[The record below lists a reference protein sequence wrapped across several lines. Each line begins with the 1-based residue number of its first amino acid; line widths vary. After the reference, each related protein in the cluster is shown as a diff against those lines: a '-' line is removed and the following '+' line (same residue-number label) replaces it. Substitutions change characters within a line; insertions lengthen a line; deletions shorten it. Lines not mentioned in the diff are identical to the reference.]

1 MSNLSC
7 GIVGLPNVGKSTL
20 FNAITCSQVDAANYP
35 FCTIEPNVGVVK
47 VPDNRLEKIAE
58 ISKPAKIIHA
68 TIEFTDIAGLVK
80 DAHKGEGLG
89 NKFLSHIRECQ
100 AICEIV
106 RAFEDPNIVH
116 VEGKIDPTS
125 DRETINLELIFAD
138 LETINHRLERVGKD
152 AKRGDKEAIKEQTSL
167 EKFKNQLES
176 GQGIRKLTLTSE
188 ENLLAKNLNLLTVKP
203 IIYVLNV
210 KDTSQKIPDTS
221 SWDGQTIIINAQLE
235 AEIARLPENEQAEF
249 LTEMGITESGLN
261 HLIRTAYDLLGLQ
274 SFFTTGSDETR
285 AWTIKKGAK
294 APQAAGE
301 IHGDFEKAFI
311 RAEVIN
317 WQDFVNTGSELAAR
331 EQGLMRLEGKEYIV
345 ADGDICNFRV
355 GV

>member
-1 MSNLSC
+1 MSLSI

-20 FNAITCSQVDAANYP
+20 FNAITSSQVDAANYP

-47 VPDNRLEKIAE
+47 VPDERLEKIAA

-68 TIEFTDIAGLVK
+68 AIEFTDIAGLVK

-89 NKFLSHIRECQ
+89 NKFLAHIRECQ
-100 AICEIV
+100 AICEVV
-106 RAFEDPNIVH
+106 RAFENENIIH
-116 VEGKIDPTS
+116 VAGQINPAA

-138 LETINHRLERVGKD
+138 LETITHRLERVTRDAHRGEKD
-152 AKRGDKEAIKEQTSL
+152 AIKELVVL
-167 EKFKNQLES
+167 EKFKTQLES
-176 GQGIRKLTLTSE
+176 GQGIRKL
-188 ENLLAKNLNLLTVKP
+188 NLSDDESQLAKTLNLLTIKP

-210 KDTSQKIPDTS
+210 KDTDQPLPDTS
-221 SWDGQTIIINAQLE
+221 AWDGQTIAINAQLE
-235 AEIARLPENEQAEF
+235 AEIARLPVEEQAGF
-249 LTEMGITESGLN
+249 LTEMGITESGLS

-274 SFFTTGSDETR
+274 SFFTTGADETR

-311 RAEVIN
+311 RAEVIG
-317 WQDFVNTGSELAAR
+317 WQDFVRVGSELAAR
-331 EQGLMRLEGKEYIV
+331 EQGLMRLEGKEYLV
-345 ADGDICNFRV
+345 QDGDICNFRV

>member
-1 MSNLSC
+1 MALSI

>member
-1 MSNLSC
+1 MALSI

-47 VPDNRLEKIAE
+47 VPDSRLEKIAE
-58 ISKPAKIIHA
+58 ISQPAKIIHA

-89 NKFLSHIRECQ
+89 NKFLAHIRECQ
-100 AICEIV
+100 AICEVV

-116 VEGKIDPTS
+116 VEGKIDPAS

-138 LETINHRLERVGKD
+138 LETITHRLERVSKD
-152 AKRGDKEAIKEQTSL
+152 AKRGDKEAIKEQTTL
-167 EKFKNQLES
+167 EKFKNQLEA
-176 GQGIRKLTLTSE
+176 GQGIRKLTLTAE
-188 ENLLAKNLNLLTVKP
+188 ENLLAKTLNLLTIKP

-210 KDTSQKIPDTS
+210 KDNNQKLPDTS

-249 LTEMGITESGLN
+249 LAEMGITESGLN
-261 HLIRTAYDLLGLQ
+261 HLIRTAYELLGLQ

-285 AWTIKKGAK
+285 AWTIKKGTK

-317 WQDFVNTGSELAAR
+317 WQDFVRTGSELAAR
-331 EQGLMRLEGKEYIV
+331 EQGLMRLEGKEYAV